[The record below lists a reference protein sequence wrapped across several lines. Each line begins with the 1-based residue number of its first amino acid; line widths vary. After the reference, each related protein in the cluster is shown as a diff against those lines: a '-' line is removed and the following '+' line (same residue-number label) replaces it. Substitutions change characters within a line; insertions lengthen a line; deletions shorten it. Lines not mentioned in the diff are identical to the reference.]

1 MAAAKC
7 ARFTDMFAIAT
18 TSSTAAAGAGPEKKR
33 EVAIQVDL
41 EKEEEEEEEEEADV
55 TQQGQIEEEVR
66 IATFSLGRSSRTV
79 SRMKGDV
86 SCREGGG
93 PLKKTSLCPLI
104 LTQ

>member
-1 MAAAKC
+1 M
-7 ARFTDMFAIAT
+7 
-18 TSSTAAAGAGPEKKR
+18 
-33 EVAIQVDL
+33 DL
-41 EKEEEEEEEEEADV
+41 EEEEEEEEEEEGDV

-93 PLKKTSLCPLI
+93 PLKKMSLCPLI